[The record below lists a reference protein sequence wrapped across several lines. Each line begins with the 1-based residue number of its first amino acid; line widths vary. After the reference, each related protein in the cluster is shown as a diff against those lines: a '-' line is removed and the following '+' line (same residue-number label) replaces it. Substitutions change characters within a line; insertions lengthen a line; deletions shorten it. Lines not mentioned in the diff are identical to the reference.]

1 MVYTD
6 KGYYAGSGLEF
17 FGKSYELLLNQYLNK
32 NIDYKKFEYELVYSL
47 KEVYNV
53 RLVPPTDFETQN
65 NYKNAIVEKY
75 KDLVQIWFQ
84 HLYTQNSDC
93 DLISNY
99 CYSTLQKIFSTKKYL
114 FSQPSFNLSLY
125 NKDCFIKNHKDGEDN
140 DDKRV
145 CVLLL
150 YLNKDWKKGDGGELI
165 ITDLSGNKLEIT
177 PEFGN
182 FAILDFTNAN
192 LEHEVKPIIN
202 PNFERKTLIS
212 FIMNA
217 KK

>member
-1 MVYTD
+1 MLYTG

-17 FGKSYELLLNQYLNK
+17 FGKSYELLLNQYLTK
-32 NIDYKKFEYELVYSL
+32 IIDYKEFEYQIVYSL

-53 RLVPPTDFETQN
+53 RLVPPTDLETQN
-65 NYKNAIVEKY
+65 NYKEAIVAKH
-75 KDLVQIWFQ
+75 KDLAQIWFE
-84 HLYTQNSDC
+84 HLYKENADC
-93 DLISNY
+93 ALISNY
-99 CYSTLQKIFSTKKYL
+99 CYSKLQEIFPTNKYKY
-114 FSQPSFNLSLY
+114 SQPSFNLSLY

-140 DDKRV
+140 DNTRV
-145 CVLLL
+145 CVVLL

-165 ITDLSGNKLEIT
+165 ITDLDGNKLEIT

-182 FAILDFTNAN
+182 FAILDFTKAN
-192 LEHEVKPIIN
+192 LEHEVKPIVN

-217 KK
+217 K

>member
-1 MVYTD
+1 MLYTN

-17 FGKSYELLLNQYLNK
+17 FGKSYELLLNQYLTK
-32 NIDYKKFEYELVYSL
+32 IIDYKEFEYQIVYSL

-53 RLVPPTDFETQN
+53 RLVPPTDLETQN
-65 NYKNAIVEKY
+65 NYKEAIVTKH
-75 KDLVQIWFQ
+75 KDLAQIWFE
-84 HLYTQNSDC
+84 HLYKENADC
-93 DLISNY
+93 ALISNY
-99 CYSTLQKIFSTKKYL
+99 CYSKLQEIFPTNKYKY
-114 FSQPSFNLSLY
+114 SQPSFNLSLY

-140 DDKRV
+140 DSTRV

-165 ITDLSGNKLEIT
+165 ITDLDGNKLEIT

-192 LEHEVKPIIN
+192 LEHEVTPIVN
-202 PNFERKTLIS
+202 PNFERKALIS

-217 KK
+217 K